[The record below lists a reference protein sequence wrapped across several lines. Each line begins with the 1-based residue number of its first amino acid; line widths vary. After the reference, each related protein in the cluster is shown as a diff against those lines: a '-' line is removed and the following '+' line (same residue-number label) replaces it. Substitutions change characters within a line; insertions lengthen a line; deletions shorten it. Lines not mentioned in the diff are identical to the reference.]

1 MYIWKFEQLENGLQF
16 ENRRIEPVFHSNAS
30 RYQKQII
37 PFEAEIKNFYDA
49 INYRSTN
56 NCIRRDS
63 YSDRVIVVQHIMRLK
78 NVIIASLN
86 FKIKLLP

>member
-1 MYIWKFEQLENGLQF
+1 MIVGNGLRF
-16 ENRRIEPVFHSNAS
+16 ANRRIESVFHSNAL